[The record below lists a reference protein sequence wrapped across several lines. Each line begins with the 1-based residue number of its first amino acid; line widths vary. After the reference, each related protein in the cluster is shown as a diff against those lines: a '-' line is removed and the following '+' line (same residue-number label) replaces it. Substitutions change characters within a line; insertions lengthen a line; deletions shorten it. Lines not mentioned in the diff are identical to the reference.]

1 MKRAI
6 FAVFVTMFPLA
17 VAAQDTAAA
26 PPAGT
31 DTTATT
37 STADAPTPE
46 VSQYT
51 PARRG
56 GRRPSMVGYIEDATV
71 GSNFRIRYDSGW
83 DIDSPDRAEFFYA
96 KCGCYRTLPASS
108 GAYDPS
114 APGPGPGIV
123 KSLNFSQLYVLTEH
137 NVGPHASVF
146 VELPYRWIRPTD
158 FVAGTGS
165 FSNESGLAD
174 IRFGTKLAL
183 VSAPSHDITL
193 MVRGSIPTGD
203 STKGLGIDHGSFEPA
218 LLVRQ
223 TLGSRVQLEGEF
235 GDFHPTGSSKGPVAG
250 NGNFAGDVLYYGIGP
265 SFDIVSTKT
274 LRFAPVVELVGWHVL
289 GGYETSTF
297 VSGGSGDAS
306 GTNIVNLKIGG
317 RVAMA
322 KGGSFYV
329 GYGWALTS
337 EQWYDHILRFE
348 YRTKF

>member
-6 FAVFVTMFPLA
+6 FAVLVTMFPLA

-37 STADAPTPE
+37 STADVSTPDA
-46 VSQYT
+46 SQYA

-71 GSNFRIRYDSGW
+71 GSNFRIRYESGW

-96 KCGCYRTLPASS
+96 KCGCYRTLPPSS
-108 GAYDPS
+108 AAYDPS

-123 KSLNFSQLYVLTEH
+123 QSLNYSQLYLLTEH

-146 VELPYRWIRPTD
+146 VELPYRWIKPTD

-193 MVRGSIPTGD
+193 MVRASIPTGD
-203 STKGLGIDHGSFEPA
+203 STKGLGLDHGSFEPA

-223 TLGSRVQLEGEF
+223 TLGSRVQLEGRVRRLPSDGQLER
-235 GDFHPTGSSKGPVAG
+235 TGLGQRQLRRRRPLLRHRTQLRRRVDEDPPVRAG
-250 NGNFAGDVLYYGIGP
+250 RRA
-265 SFDIVSTKT
+265 
-274 LRFAPVVELVGWHVL
+274 
-289 GGYETSTF
+289 
-297 VSGGSGDAS
+297 
-306 GTNIVNLKIGG
+306 G
-317 RVAMA
+317 RVARA
-322 KGGSFYV
+322 GRLRNEHV
-329 GYGWALTS
+329 RRRADRATPRAPTS
-337 EQWYDHILRFE
+337 S
-348 YRTKF
+348 T